1 MVGGLNQEQKLMQ
14 TKKNKIGK
22 VNWLGLGTL
31 FFKENK
37 RFFKVYQ
44 QTILAPAFITL
55 LFFLVINIAIK
66 DRVNYDY
73 VYIDFLAPGLIVM
86 AMMQN
91 AFANTS
97 SSLLSSKIAG
107 NIVDLLM
114 PPLSANEI
122 IIAYTSAAVI
132 RAILVGFITFILVMP
147 FANFTILNIYNV
159 ILFSILGTFFLS
171 LVGLIA
177 GIWAEKFDNMSGI
190 TNFIITPLTFLS
202 GTFYDVKSLPEP
214 FYTVSLYNPFYYV
227 IDGFRNGFINTE
239 SNVLVYGIYYLIM
252 LNITLYIICFIVLK
266 KGWML
271 KP

>member
-1 MVGGLNQEQKLMQ
+1 M
-14 TKKNKIGK
+14 KNKKIDMGRI
-22 VNWLGLGTL
+22 NWLGAFTL

-44 QTILAPAFITL
+44 QTVLAPAFTTL

-66 DRVNYDY
+66 ERIDYQYDY
-73 VYIDFLAPGLIVM
+73 MNFLAPGLIIM

-114 PPLSANEI
+114 PPLNANEI
-122 IIAYTSAAVI
+122 IIAYSLAAII
-132 RAILVGFITFILVMP
+132 RAILVGIITFILIVP
-147 FANFTILNIYNV
+147 FVNFNILNLYY
-159 ILFSILGTFFLS
+159 ILFFSIFGASFLS

-214 FYTVSLYNPFYYV
+214 FYTISLYNPFYYI

-239 SNVLVYGIYYLIM
+239 SEVLIYGIYYLIM
-252 LNITLYIICFIVLK
+252 LNILLYFVCYTILK